1 MTAVYVLAGLAVRVA
16 FMGYQMTL
24 AFWDIF
30 IHGFR
35 HEIGLAEYVTKRV
48 GES

>member
-1 MTAVYVLAGLAVRVA
+1 MTAVYALAWFAIRIA
-16 FMGYQMTL
+16 FMAYQMTL